1 MVSRTLY
8 KSDTVSSVLVSLFL
22 VIAILC
28 SSFLAAC
35 GSSGAV
41 PQDANPSY
49 RSFEAITICL
59 DTTGSVNPSFRVKA
73 AHQIGD
79 RIDSM
84 TQPNTGGMAVFVN
97 QIENFSVQ
105 TDLVD
110 FSVPAIAALPQKPVP
125 RSNPYT
131 YAKAL
136 SDYKKQLPAALV
148 NLHTI
153 QAQVKQET
161 DKIRALPL
169 STSAGGTDIF
179 GCFDSAADN
188 FASLPQNAITTIVI
202 VSDMQNNQTLQ
213 ETKTLHLQGVTVKV
227 YYRQCQVASACQEN
241 DRYWR
246 GVLQSD
252 GVTSVTFYSPA
263 DSQAL
268 GMSF

>member
-1 MVSRTLY
+1 MYSRTPH
-8 KSDTVSSVLVSLFL
+8 KPNTVSSVFVSLFL
-22 VIAILC
+22 VGVIL
-28 SSFLAAC
+28 SSLFLAAC

-41 PQDANPSY
+41 PQDANPPY

-59 DTTGSVNPSFRVKA
+59 DTTGSVDPSFRVKA

-84 TQPNTGGMAVFVN
+84 TQPNTGGMAVFVD
-97 QIENFSVQ
+97 QIENSSVQ

-125 RSNPYT
+125 GSDPYK
-131 YAKAL
+131 YAKAV
-136 SDYKKQLPAALV
+136 SEYKKQLPAALA
-148 NLHTI
+148 NLHAI
-153 QAQVKQET
+153 QTQVKQET
-161 DKIRALPL
+161 DKIRALQL

-188 FASLPQNAITTIVI
+188 FATAPTGAIKTIVVI
-202 VSDMQNNQTLQ
+202 SDMQNNQTLQ

-227 YYRQCQVASACQEN
+227 YYRQCEIASACQQN
-241 DRYWR
+241 DSYWR

-252 GVTSVTFYSPA
+252 GVTSVTFFSPA

-268 GMSF
+268 GISF